1 MSFRSSFAAAVL
13 GAAVLVSPLAASAAP
28 AGWVAAWATALQP
41 IPDLAAPPPLYRA
54 PDVAG
59 RTVRQIVYPTV
70 SGRAAR
76 IRVSNAYGRAP
87 LVVVAASL
95 ARAGEGPR
103 SPVVRRCRSGS
114 AARRR

>member
-1 MSFRSSFAAAVL
+1 MSFRSGFVAALV
-13 GAAVLVSPLAASAAP
+13 GASVFLSPVAASAAP
-28 AGWVAAWATALQP
+28 GGWVAAWATALQP

-76 IRVSNAYGRAP
+76 IRVSNAYG
-87 LVVVAASL
+87 
-95 ARAGEGPR
+95 
-103 SPVVRRCRSGS
+103 
-114 AARRR
+114 